1 MFIIDLLTISPQNT
15 YSANEY
21 LQKHHPFRGNKLVAA
36 EPDYKGV
43 ITPSQL
49 RRMGKSLR
57 MGIGCGIP
65 LLKKY
70 NNVEGIIIGT
80 SEGGLEGCISFL
92 NQIVDYDEGTL
103 TPTNFI
109 QSTPNA
115 VAGQLALITRNTN
128 YNITHVNGGLSFENS
143 LLDAEMLLEERP
155 NAQVLVGNVEE
166 ISEYNFNIDT
176 TAGNYKKEVISS
188 DDLIA
193 SETPGTVAGEGSAM
207 FILAGAPTKE
217 ENAIKILS
225 IETITQPTTNEVEA
239 LCREVLSKHNLA
251 LDDIDGL
258 ILGMN
263 GDNRTDH
270 WYENLIESCFQNQI
284 IFTYKNLVGEYPTSS
299 AFALKMAADL
309 LSGMNYSQ
317 HVVFRNGE
325 KELNKLLIYNH
336 YKGKQHSFILLS
348 KSDDPKYNSSG

>member
-1 MFIIDLLTISPQNT
+1 MFIIDLLTISPQKT

-21 LQKHHPFRGNKLVAA
+21 LQKHQTFQGNKLVAD
-36 EPDYKGV
+36 EPDYEGV

-65 LLKKY
+65 LLQKHK
-70 NNVEGIIIGT
+70 NVEGIIIGT

-115 VAGQLALITRNTN
+115 VAGQLALITGNKN

-143 LLDAEMLLEERP
+143 LLDAEMLLEEKP
-155 NAQVLVGNVEE
+155 SINVLVGNVEE

-176 TAGNYKKEVISS
+176 TAGNFKNETISS
-188 DDLIA
+188 DDLIGSNTA
-193 SETPGTVAGEGSAM
+193 GTVAGEGAAM
-207 FILAGAPTKE
+207 FILSGTPTK

-225 IETITQPTTNEVEA
+225 VETISQPTTHEVEV
-239 LCREVLSKHNLA
+239 LCRAVLSKHNLTF
-251 LDDIDGL
+251 DDIDGV
-258 ILGMN
+258 IVGMN
-263 GDNRTDH
+263 GDNRTDY

-299 AFALKMAADL
+299 AFALKMAVDM
-309 LSGMNYSQ
+309 LSGVHYSEQ
-317 HVVFRNGE
+317 VVLRKG
-325 KELNKLLIYNH
+325 KNKLTNLLIYNQ

-348 KSDDPKYNSSG
+348 KSDDAKYNSSG

>member
-1 MFIIDLLTISPQNT
+1 MFIVDLLTISPQET

-21 LQKHHPFRGNKLVAA
+21 LQKHHTFQGNKLVAA

-65 LLKKY
+65 LLQKHKD
-70 NNVEGIIIGT
+70 VEGIIIGT

-115 VAGQLALITRNTN
+115 VAGQLALITGNKN

-143 LLDAEMLLEERP
+143 LLDAEMLLEEKP
-155 NAQVLVGNVEE
+155 NAKVLVGNVEE

-176 TAGNYKKEVISS
+176 TAGNFKKEVINS
-188 DDLIA
+188 DDLIG
-193 SETPGTVAGEGSAM
+193 SGTPGTAAGEGSAM
-207 FILAGAPTKE
+207 FILSGTPTVD
-217 ENAIKILS
+217 NAVKILS
-225 IETITQPTTNEVEA
+225 VETITQPTEQEVGT
-239 LCREVLSKHNLA
+239 LCLEMLSKHNLTYNQV
-251 LDDIDGL
+251 DGV

-263 GDNRTDH
+263 GDVRTDH
-270 WYENLIESCFQNQI
+270 WYKNLLEKHFPEQTV
-284 IFTYKNLVGEYPTSS
+284 FTYKNWVGEYPTSS
-299 AFALKMAADL
+299 AFALKMGVDL
-309 LSGMNYSQ
+309 LSNIKYSEKG
-317 HVVFRNGE
+317 VFRKGE
-325 KELNKLLIYNH
+325 KELNNLLIYNH

-348 KSDDPKYNSSG
+348 KVASI